1 MTNNTARLLPA
12 ALTLALALPSAACL
26 TKETRS
32 TVYLEDDGA
41 VTWTILETDVRS
53 DSANPVEAR
62 QEEDGY
68 LAEHQG
74 GRPRLAAALEAIGG
88 REISTRLLRPRAP
101 FEAHV
106 SARFDSVESLF
117 MGYCAARQ
125 WVCSSNM
132 ERDGGKTTWTWT
144 VVMED
149 GADDG
154 GSNDR
159 PIDALDEAVSNLG
172 ICLGTGRFL
181 AATGFKLD
189 GDRVAQINPE
199 EDQDGQEQY
208 TFSLTWEGRKQ

>member
-12 ALTLALALPSAACL
+12 ALTLALALTSAACL

-32 TVYLEDDGA
+32 TVYVEDDGS

-53 DSANPVEAR
+53 DSTSPVEAR

-68 LAEHQG
+68 LAEHEG
-74 GRPRLAAALEAIGG
+74 GRSRLAAALTAVGG
-88 REISTRLLRPRAP
+88 RDTRVFLLHSRAP
-101 FEAHV
+101 FEAHA
-106 SARFDSVESLF
+106 SARFDSLESVVT
-117 MGYCAARQ
+117 GYCAARR

-149 GADDG
+149 GADDAEDDDE
-154 GSNDR
+154 SL
-159 PIDALDEAVSNLG
+159 DALDEAVSNLR
-172 ICLGTGRFL
+172 ICLGSSRFL

-189 GDRVAQINPE
+189 GDRVATIDPD
-199 EDQDGQEQY
+199 EDVDGQERY
-208 TFSLTWEGRKQ
+208 TFSLTWERQ